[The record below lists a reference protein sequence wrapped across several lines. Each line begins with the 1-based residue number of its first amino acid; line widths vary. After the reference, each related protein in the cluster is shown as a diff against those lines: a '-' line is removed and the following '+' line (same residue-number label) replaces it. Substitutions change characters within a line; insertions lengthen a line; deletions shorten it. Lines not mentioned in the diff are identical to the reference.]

1 MKKITAVLLF
11 CLLSSLSYSQ
21 ILGLGLG
28 NGGLNIKTDHD
39 KQLGIIGRIG
49 LGWGTNS
56 ITVSPEI
63 NGIARV
69 FTSDNAK
76 PYFGLGFGSSF
87 YHSNLGN
94 TFTYTTYIPI
104 GVEVFPMGNKRISV
118 TVESGLTM
126 GMGSFNTFIYSG
138 FRGLLEF
145 TFYFGK
151 QK

>member
-11 CLLSSLSYSQ
+11 CLVSALSYSQ

-28 NGGLNIKTDHD
+28 NGGLNIKSDHE
-39 KQLGIIGRIG
+39 KKLGVIGRIG

-56 ITVSPEI
+56 FTLSPSVS
-63 NGIARV
+63 GVARV

-76 PYFGLGFGSSF
+76 PYFGIGLGSSF
-87 YHSNLGN
+87 YLSNTGN
-94 TFTYTTYIPI
+94 TYSYNTYIPI

-118 TVESGLTM
+118 TVESGITM
-126 GMGSFNTFIYSG
+126 GLGSFNAFVYSG